1 MSILIRELDMPKDGE
16 LLCININSYGR
27 VSVSLD
33 LTCKQIAKA
42 VQVTPHLDFVD
53 RKKLLEKAEEVTV
66 YEWNGHYT
74 APKKIR
80 VIKEEA
86 VLEAE
91 AINP

>member
-1 MSILIRELDMPKDGE
+1 MEDTNVDMIDRE
-16 LLCININSYGR
+16 
-27 VSVSLD
+27 
-33 LTCKQIAKA
+33 
-42 VQVTPHLDFVD
+42 
-53 RKKLLEKAEEVTV
+53 KLLEKVEEVTV

-80 VIKEEA
+80 VIREKA